1 MDDLV
6 LELTELGVICRVG
19 DIERDIAIE
28 RRPYFDRW
36 LSNRDGF
43 IKLRAANIDYIGVEE
58 VMRMGAFFDVYCLI
72 ENQFVSENDDN
83 SYTLFQ
89 ASPFFTLRNG
99 ILETMGWSGGV
110 LAGILSKD
118 GILNEFFRKSIME
131 EQTRRISVRVAN
143 LACIIQ
149 TRIWEYHDL
158 ASIYSILDRIALNI
172 RTLTEQIHLG
182 ENI

>member
-1 MDDLV
+1 
-6 LELTELGVICRVG
+6 
-19 DIERDIAIE
+19 
-28 RRPYFDRW
+28 
-36 LSNRDGF
+36 
-43 IKLRAANIDYIGVEE
+43 
-58 VMRMGAFFDVYCLI
+58 
-72 ENQFVSENDDN
+72 
-83 SYTLFQ
+83 
-89 ASPFFTLRNG
+89 
-99 ILETMGWSGGV
+99 MGWSGGV